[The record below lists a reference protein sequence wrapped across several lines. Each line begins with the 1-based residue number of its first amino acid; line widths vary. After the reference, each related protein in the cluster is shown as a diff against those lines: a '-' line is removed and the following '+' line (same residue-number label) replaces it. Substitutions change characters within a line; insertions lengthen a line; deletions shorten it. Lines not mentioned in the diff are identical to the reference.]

1 MDLLADIHNLPLFV
15 AAGLLLNITPG
26 VDMALVLRSSAAQG
40 WHAGATAALG
50 ISAGCGVHIAAAALG
65 VSALFAELQ
74 ELLPLLVEILGQIE
88 KASFVLDQKAA

>member
-40 WHAGATAALG
+40 WSRMGA
-50 ISAGCGVHIAAAALG
+50 
-65 VSALFAELQ
+65 
-74 ELLPLLVEILGQIE
+74 
-88 KASFVLDQKAA
+88 